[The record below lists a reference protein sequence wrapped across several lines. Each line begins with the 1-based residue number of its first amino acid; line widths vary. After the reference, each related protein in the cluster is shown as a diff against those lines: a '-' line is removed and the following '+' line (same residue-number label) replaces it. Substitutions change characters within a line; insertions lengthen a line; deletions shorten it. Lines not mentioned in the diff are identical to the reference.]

1 MISWFR
7 VSFYTFIG
15 LVFAGFVFFST
26 IFLGLSIFV
35 GFSSLEGAFY
45 RGLF

>member
-1 MISWFR
+1 MFSWFT

-26 IFLGLSIFV
+26 IFLGFSIFA
-35 GFSSLEGAFY
+35 GFTTLVGAFY
-45 RGLF
+45 